1 MYNKV
6 VKRIRKI
13 LISSLILIIV
23 FILGFLSK
31 DYLIKNKPSSPAPTP
46 ISKVKNIL
54 LPEPK
59 DGKYKVTE
67 VIDGDT
73 VKLETGE
80 KFRFLG
86 IDAPEIN
93 VRWGP
98 EAKEFIEKILLNKK
112 VKIELDQIK
121 LDRYGRILGYIWVD
135 DVLVNEAIVERG
147 YAKVNLVKGEA
158 KPKYLDRLKKAENW
172 AKQNHDG
179 VWFDEWTG
187 FPPPRE

>member
-1 MYNKV
+1 MYNKI
-6 VKRIRKI
+6 VKRIKKI
-13 LISSLILIIV
+13 LISSLVLVIF

-31 DYLIKNKPSSPAPTP
+31 DYLIKNKLASSTPTT
-46 ISKVKNIL
+46 KVKNIL

-59 DGKYKVTE
+59 DGKYKVVE

-73 VKLETGE
+73 VRLETGE

-98 EAKEFIEKILLNKK
+98 EAKEFLVKTLLNKK
-112 VKIELDQIK
+112 VRAEFDQTK
-121 LDRYGRILGYIWVD
+121 LDRYGRLLGYLWID
-135 DVLVNEAIVERG
+135 NILVNEALIERG
-147 YAKVNLVKGEA
+147 YAKINLMKGEI
-158 KPKYLDRLKKAENW
+158 KPKYLDRLQKAENW

-179 VWFDEWTG
+179 VWFDEWEKG
-187 FPPPRE
+187 VWKISK